1 MTSVPK
7 SLFGLAELR
16 DYDVGEMSSEVAVR
30 KTGFWTGLKAFL
42 VYFLFALLRWTW
54 RLEED
59 PLPDE
64 AQKRLQAGLPVVFAH
79 FHEDEWAM
87 LAFYAKRDMTVLV
100 SLSED
105 GGIMTR
111 FLERLGYRVFRG
123 SSSRGGASGLLQLIR
138 GVREQSIGGVSL
150 AVDGP
155 RGPRRRVK
163 KGVFKLAES
172 LEAPIV
178 SGGAMATRPLI
189 FKRSWS
195 KAFVPLP
202 FSRIRLSYSP
212 LMPFEDVKKFVER
225 DDYATL
231 GFELENKMKTA
242 KSMALEKLKG
252 ATPTP

>member
-1 MTSVPK
+1 
-7 SLFGLAELR
+7 
-16 DYDVGEMSSEVAVR
+16 MSPEAVAPR
-30 KTGFWTGLKAFL
+30 RRGFLTGVKAFL
-42 VYFLFALLRWTW
+42 VYALFWLLRSTW

-59 PLPDE
+59 ALPEE
-64 AQKRLQAGLPVVFAH
+64 AQARLKAGLPVVFAH

-87 LAFYAKRDMTVLV
+87 LAFYAQRDMTVLV

-111 FLERLGYRVFRG
+111 FLQRLGYRVFRG
-123 SSSRGGASGLLQLIR
+123 SSSRGGASGLLQMIR
-138 GVREQSIGGVSL
+138 GVRDESIGGVSL

-202 FSRIRLSYSP
+202 FSRIRLSYAP
-212 LMPFEDVKKFVER
+212 LTPIEDVKKFVER

-231 GFELENKMKTA
+231 AFELENKMKTA
-242 KSMALEKLKG
+242 KSVALEKLRG
-252 ATPTP
+252 SPHTP

>member
-1 MTSVPK
+1 
-7 SLFGLAELR
+7 
-16 DYDVGEMSSEVAVR
+16 MSTEVAPRRIV
-30 KTGFWTGLKAFL
+30 FFAALKAFVL
-42 VYFLFALLRWTW
+42 YALFWLLRMTW

-59 PLPDE
+59 PLPE
-64 AQKRLQAGLPVVFAH
+64 EVHARLKAGQPVVFAH

-87 LAFYAKRDMTVLV
+87 LAFYARREMTVLV

-123 SSSRGGASGLLQLIR
+123 SSSRGGASGLLQMIR
-138 GVREQSIGGVSL
+138 GVRDRSVGGVSM

-202 FSRIRLSYSP
+202 FSRVRLSYAP
-212 LMPFEDVKKFVER
+212 LTRVEDVKKFVER

-231 GFELENKMKTA
+231 GFELENKMKDA
-242 KSMALEKLKG
+242 KSMALEKLRG
-252 ATPTP
+252 AAPTP